1 MAGTIIFVLY
11 KWNSTW
17 YFLSMAAKKEAEYR
31 QELLE
36 AWEETYKK
44 GQLTF
49 WLFLALKE
57 GEKYTDEI
65 RAFITDNTKGTLS
78 CEEQSLYRTLRKYRE
93 LGMVDFRTGPGMGGP
108 ERKYYFLTPLG
119 VDLLGRFVERNIN
132 LFYDSHIQQLIKKP

>member
-1 MAGTIIFVLY
+1 
-11 KWNSTW
+11 
-17 YFLSMAAKKEAEYR
+17 MAAKNDVTYR

-44 GQLTF
+44 GQLSF

-57 GEKYTDEI
+57 GEKYADEI
-65 RAFITDNTKGTLS
+65 RTFISGSTRGTLS

-93 LGMVDFRTGPGMGGP
+93 LGMVDFRTGPGAGGP

-119 VDLLGRFVERNIN
+119 AELLKQFTERNIL
-132 LFYDSHIQQLIKKP
+132 LFYDPDIHHLITK

>member
-1 MAGTIIFVLY
+1 MARR
-11 KWNSTW
+11 KD
-17 YFLSMAAKKEAEYR
+17 AQYR

-44 GQLTF
+44 GQLSF

-65 RAFITDNTKGTLS
+65 RSFITERTRGTLS

-93 LGMVDFRTGPGMGGP
+93 LGMVDFRTGPGAGGP
-108 ERKYYFLTPLG
+108 ERKYYFLT
-119 VDLLGRFVERNIN
+119 LLGAELLRQFTERNIM
-132 LFYDSHIQQLIKKP
+132 LFYDPQIQKLITKPSKP